1 MGAHVTGCTCG
12 CENVA
17 RGGRCLKGDWPP
29 LATGIEILQVRCL
42 MGAYWILHRARLIP
56 NASFRSEG
64 TLKAS
69 GHGAAESYVHFS
81 SVAHLSLLQDHSL
94 FLSLQD

>member
-17 RGGRCLKGDWPP
+17 RGSRCLKGAWLP
-29 LATGIEILQVRCL
+29 LAPGIEILQIRCL
-42 MGAYWILHRARLIP
+42 MDAYWILYRARLIP
-56 NASFRSEG
+56 YVSFRSEG
-64 TLKAS
+64 MLKAS
-69 GHGAAESYVHFS
+69 GHGAAESYAHFS